1 MIPDK
6 CHSKNLDSLKNSTL
20 ELNEKVGR
28 IEKNGEGNKVQV
40 DDLIVNTIEAEEED
54 LINLDTKLDSVE
66 EKLKVEIGTKYY

>member
-20 ELNEKVGR
+20 ELNERVGR
-28 IEKNGEGNKVQV
+28 IEKNVEGNKVQV
-40 DDLIVNTIEAEEED
+40 DDLIVNTIEAVEED

-66 EKLKVEIGTKYY
+66 EKLQVEIGTKYC